1 MNIDRTE
8 AKREYERTRLRRIKA
23 GDYEPYLLAGTLARF
38 ADLLTWRQILALD
51 RTRSAGWWRLAV
63 AEAEHRGL
71 LCWYRAARA
80 WGLTDEGRRHTRD
93 VS

>member
-1 MNIDRTE
+1 MNTE
-8 AKREYERTRLRRIKA
+8 QRREYNRVWRKRLRDDLR
-23 GDYEPYLLAGTLARF
+23 PYLFAGTLARF
-38 ADLLTWRQILALD
+38 ADLLTWRQILDLD

-63 AEAEHRGL
+63 AEAEDRGL
-71 LCWYRAARA
+71 LCWYRAAKA